1 MNIVFMGTADFS
13 LKGLVT
19 LYENNYNIVAVYTQ
33 APKPSGRKQKI
44 HESAVHEFAESK
56 GIAVFT
62 PKSLKKAEQIEI
74 FASLKPDLAIVSSY
88 GLIIPQNMLDIP
100 KYGFVN
106 IHASALPRWRGAA
119 PIQAAILAGD
129 ERTGITIMKMDAGVD
144 TGDII
149 SMRYVDITSKTNHGQ
164 LAEDLG
170 NLGAKMIIET
180 LSDLDNLLVN
190 AKKQPNEGATYAQKI
205 SKESCKIDWNNS
217 ATNVLR
223 HIMAFSPAPGA
234 WSEVDGLRMKILD
247 ADVVSASSNF
257 EISATNIGEIFE
269 NKGEMFV
276 MCRDGVL
283 KIARIQPAGKNAMNG
298 SDFLRGRT
306 NLVGKIFS

>member
-1 MNIVFMGTADFS
+1 MNIVFMGTSDFS
-13 LKGLVT
+13 LKGLVA
-19 LYENNYNIVAVYTQ
+19 LYENNCNVIAVYTQ

-44 HESAVHEFAESK
+44 HKSVVHEFAESK
-56 GIAVFT
+56 GISVFT
-62 PKSLKKAEQIEI
+62 PKSLKRADQIEI

-88 GLIIPQNMLDIP
+88 GLIIPKDMLDIP
-100 KYGFVN
+100 RYGFVN

-129 ERTGITIMKMDAGVD
+129 KQSGITIMKMDSGID

-149 SMRYVDITSKTNHGQ
+149 SMKYVDIHPKTNHGQ

-180 LSDLDNLLVN
+180 LSNLDNMLAK

-205 SKESCKIDWNNS
+205 SKESCKISWNS
-217 ATNVLR
+217 SVTDILR
-223 HIMAFSPAPGA
+223 QIMAFAPIPSA
-234 WSEVDGLRMKILD
+234 WSEVDGIRMKILD
-247 ADVVSASSNF
+247 ADISANS
-257 EISATNIGEIFE
+257 EISAKNVGEIFE

-276 MCRDGVL
+276 MCQDGAL
-283 KIARIQPAGKNAMNG
+283 KITKIQPAGKNAMNG
-298 SDFLRGRT
+298 TDFLRGRK

>member
-1 MNIVFMGTADFS
+1 MNIVFMGTSDFS
-13 LKGLVT
+13 LKGLIA
-19 LYENNYNIVAVYTQ
+19 LYANNCNVVAVYTQ

-44 HESAVHEFAESK
+44 HKSVVHEFAESK
-56 GIAVFT
+56 GISVFT
-62 PKSLKKAEQIEI
+62 PKSLKKADQIEI
-74 FASLKPDLAIVSSY
+74 FASLKPDLTIVSSY
-88 GLIIPQNMLDIP
+88 GLIIPKDMLDIP

-129 ERTGITIMKMDAGVD
+129 KQSGITIMRMDSGID

-149 SMRYVDITSKTNHGQ
+149 SMQYVDIHPKTNHGQ
-164 LAEDLG
+164 LTEDLG

-180 LSDLDNLLVN
+180 LSNLDSMLAN

-217 ATNVLR
+217 AIDILR
-223 HIMAFSPAPGA
+223 HIMAFAPIPSA
-234 WSEVDGLRMKILD
+234 WSEVDGIRVKILD
-247 ADVVSASSNF
+247 ADISSNS
-257 EISATNIGEIFE
+257 EIAAKNVGEICE
-269 NKGEMFV
+269 NNGEMFV
-276 MCRDGVL
+276 MCQDGAL
-283 KIARIQPAGKNAMNG
+283 KITKIQPAGRNAMNG
-298 SDFLRGRT
+298 TDFLRGRK

>member
-1 MNIVFMGTADFS
+1 MNIVFLGTSDFS
-13 LKGLVT
+13 LKGLVA
-19 LYENNYNIVAVYTQ
+19 LYENNCNVVAVYTQ

-44 HESAVHEFAESK
+44 HKSVIHEFAESK
-56 GIAVFT
+56 GISVFT
-62 PKSLKKAEQIEI
+62 PKSLKRADQIEI

-88 GLIIPQNMLDIP
+88 GLIIPKNMLDIP

-129 ERTGITIMKMDAGVD
+129 KQSGITIMKMDSGID

-149 SMRYVDITSKTNHGQ
+149 SMQYVDINPKTNHGQ

-180 LSDLDNLLVN
+180 LSNLDNMLAK

-205 SKESCKIDWNNS
+205 SKESCKIDWSNS
-217 ATNVLR
+217 ATDILR
-223 HIMAFSPAPGA
+223 QIMAFAPIPSA
-234 WSEVDGLRMKILD
+234 WSEVDGIRVKILD
-247 ADVVSASSNF
+247 ADISSNS
-257 EISATNIGEIFE
+257 EIAAKNVGEICE
-269 NKGEMFV
+269 NNGEMFV
-276 MCRDGVL
+276 MCQDSAL
-283 KIARIQPAGKNAMNG
+283 KITKIQPAGKNVMNG
-298 SDFLRGRT
+298 TDFLRGRK